1 MTTHHTTNSK
11 HKLLSELETYT
22 AGGVR
27 HQQEQL
33 QRQRKRSLSLYES
46 TTTGDAQN
54 GATTRRRLQE
64 QPLTEASPEKQ
75 STEEQALGDCSS
87 DGKPLSLEQIYKDA
101 AVSYDPKVRND
112 VSCDVICHFLSLHT
126 EELSLLPFHL
136 SKLSNNTF
144 YYIPKQNDILF
155 SGINDGDENK
165 DENNILEED
174 TSEKSTPSSLYI
186 AEYESRVGEKRTDA
200 AEGGRHTK
208 DDVPVTNEEDAWV
221 GEGKPCTLVSSF
233 LVCMATHVLFC
244 HHL

>member
-11 HKLLSELETYT
+11 HKLLLELETYT

-75 STEEQALGDCSS
+75 SMEEQALGDCSS

-174 TSEKSTPSSLYI
+174 TRQSTPPSLHL

-233 LVCMATHVLFC
+233 LVCMTTHVLFC

>member
-11 HKLLSELETYT
+11 HKLLLELETYT

-233 LVCMATHVLFC
+233 LVCMTTHVLFC

>member
-1 MTTHHTTNSK
+1 MTTHHTTDSK
-11 HKLLSELETYT
+11 HKLLLELETCT

-33 QRQRKRSLSLYES
+33 QRQRKRSLDES

-87 DGKPLSLEQIYKDA
+87 DGDGKPLFLDHQSYNDA

-126 EELSLLPFHL
+126 EERIKSVA
-136 SKLSNNTF
+136 
-144 YYIPKQNDILF
+144 F
-155 SGINDGDENK
+155 SF
-165 DENNILEED
+165 
-174 TSEKSTPSSLYI
+174 
-186 AEYESRVGEKRTDA
+186 V
-200 AEGGRHTK
+200 
-208 DDVPVTNEEDAWV
+208 
-221 GEGKPCTLVSSF
+221 
-233 LVCMATHVLFC
+233 
-244 HHL
+244 